1 MPLWVRCYFPI
12 VSEPTITIPTRSGPQ
27 VVYRLAKGRYLSGC
41 RRFLIEDRDL
51 DGETELYEHRGYKH
65 RRVSLLRRAKGWAVY
80 DLEHGSVGYD
90 PENRQ
95 AVIRVPL
102 QVWLAGHPET
112 LSQALATLDGARARV
127 THQLDNGSAEAVD
140 PVLPGETR
148 VDVIEP
154 AHA

>member
-1 MPLWVRCYFPI
+1 
-12 VSEPTITIPTRSGPQ
+12 VSEPTITIPTRHGPQ

-51 DGETELYEHRGYKH
+51 DGDTELYEHRGYKH
-65 RRVSLLRRAKGWAVY
+65 RRVSLRRRAKGWAVY

-90 PENRQ
+90 PENSQ
-95 AVIRVPL
+95 RVVRIPL
-102 QVWLAGHPET
+102 KVWLGGYPET
-112 LSQALATLDGARARV
+112 LSQALETLEGARALVAR
-127 THQLDNGSAEAVD
+127 QLEHGSARAVES
-140 PVLPGETR
+140 VQPGEER